1 MVEKYK
7 SYNINNFETIPQ
19 HPLFDKQMIED
30 VKIVGDIYPFKT
42 NNYVLNKLINWEN
55 MPDDPMFR
63 LNFPHRNMLREENYD
78 KLKWGKVN
86 MTKEEYADLIQSI
99 RLELNPHPAGQSS
112 LNIPFDNGEKIEG
125 IQHKYHNTVLFFPSH
140 GQTCHAYCT
149 FCFRWPQFIAD
160 NDLKFQAKEL
170 SPLINYLNA
179 NEQITDVLITGGDP
193 MIMNSKILA
202 SYLEPLSQVKSLKTI
217 RIGTKSLSF
226 WPHKFLGEAD
236 SEGILNLFKKVIDG
250 GIHLAIMAHFNHP
263 VELESAEVAE
273 AIHKIKLTGAQIRTQ
288 APLLR
293 HINNDADVWATM
305 WQKQVELGC
314 VPYYMFLPRD
324 TGAQQYFAESLDSAL
339 SIYRTAIR
347 KVSGLARTAKG
358 PVMSVTNGK
367 VELLDSQNNEYTLR
381 YLQHRDQDL
390 AYQLF
395 KGVSDSDRPKWIT
408 DLIPVNPSQEIFF
421 K

>member
-1 MVEKYK
+1 MLEKYK

-78 KLKWGKVN
+78 KLKWGKAN
-86 MTKEEYADLIQSI
+86 MTKAEYSDLIQSI

-170 SPLINYLNA
+170 NPLINYLNA

-236 SEGILNLFKKVIDG
+236 AEEILNLFKRVIDG
-250 GIHLAIMAHFNHP
+250 GKHLAIMAHFNHP

-314 VPYYMFLPRD
+314 IPYYMFLPRD
-324 TGAQQYFAESLDSAL
+324 TGAQQYFAETLDSAL
-339 SIYRTAIR
+339 SIYKTAIR

-358 PVMSVTNGK
+358 PVMSVLNGK

-381 YLQHRDQDL
+381 YLQHRDQEL
-390 AYQLF
+390 SYQLF
-395 KGVSDSDRPKWIT
+395 KGVSESSKPKWIT
-408 DLIPVNPSQEIFF
+408 DLSPLDQSQEIFF